1 MAREKEK
8 QEHSGEEGAKTV
20 LADVSDQT
28 YLAPESDPDPRPHLP
43 EGNEDETLLAIP
55 AATEGPGMHTAAE
68 LPTRAIDEDS
78 TRLNTNA
85 GASPLTGRSYVPHS
99 SNVIKD
105 RFVLESRLGKGGM
118 GQVYKARDLRK
129 EEAND
134 DNPWVAIK
142 FLGEEFSRHPKALIS
157 LQREAKKSQQ
167 LAHPNVLTVYDFDRD
182 GDRVYMTMEMLQGD
196 DLSGLKKIKFAE
208 GKEPDIETLIEQMA
222 SGLAYA
228 HENGL
233 VHSDFKPDNVFV
245 TTEGRVKILDFGI
258 ARIMDSAVQKDSF
271 DAGELGAMTLRY
283 ASLEMLRRESDPHP
297 ADDVYALGLIAYQ
310 LYAGAHPY
318 GGRTA
323 LDALEQGL
331 KPQPIKGMK
340 RHQWR
345 AIAGAIALERADR
358 TPSAEQ
364 FLKEFSGTSRRNR
377 ILMAM
382 VLVLALA
389 SGYFAWEASKP
400 EGPAVPFA
408 ELPAQVQNEFRSQ
421 IDRGQ
426 QSAQIGDWDG
436 ASRYFIAAYALHPR
450 NPEAENGLNML
461 VQHLVEVAPTMVTPR
476 QQGYLLKLIDAY
488 AEENEYLA
496 NNKQLGRVRDTLHAQ
511 LNPE

>member
-1 MAREKEK
+1 
-8 QEHSGEEGAKTV
+8 
-20 LADVSDQT
+20 
-28 YLAPESDPDPRPHLP
+28 
-43 EGNEDETLLAIP
+43 
-55 AATEGPGMHTAAE
+55 
-68 LPTRAIDEDS
+68 
-78 TRLNTNA
+78 
-85 GASPLTGRSYVPHS
+85 
-99 SNVIKD
+99 
-105 RFVLESRLGKGGM
+105 
-118 GQVYKARDLRK
+118 
-129 EEAND
+129 
-134 DNPWVAIK
+134 VAIK

-196 DLSGLKKIKFAE
+196 ALSGLKKITFAE
-208 GKEPDIETLIEQMA
+208 GKEPSNETLIEQMA

-283 ASLEMLRRESDPHP
+283 ASLEMLRRDSDPHP

-310 LYAGAHPY
+310 LYAGSHPY

-331 KPQPIKGMK
+331 KPEPIKGIK
-340 RHQWR
+340 RYQWR
-345 AIAGAIALERADR
+345 AIAGAIALERVDR

-382 VLVLALA
+382 AVRRLRPVFRATAPATPAPSSSHGQMFRAPGSLPLDDAPGSGRWWPGALPCR
-389 SGYFAWEASKP
+389 GRRP
-400 EGPAVPFA
+400 G
-408 ELPAQVQNEFRSQ
+408 EF
-421 IDRGQ
+421 
-426 QSAQIGDWDG
+426 
-436 ASRYFIAAYALHPR
+436 
-450 NPEAENGLNML
+450 
-461 VQHLVEVAPTMVTPR
+461 V
-476 QQGYLLKLIDAY
+476 
-488 AEENEYLA
+488 
-496 NNKQLGRVRDTLHAQ
+496 
-511 LNPE
+511 